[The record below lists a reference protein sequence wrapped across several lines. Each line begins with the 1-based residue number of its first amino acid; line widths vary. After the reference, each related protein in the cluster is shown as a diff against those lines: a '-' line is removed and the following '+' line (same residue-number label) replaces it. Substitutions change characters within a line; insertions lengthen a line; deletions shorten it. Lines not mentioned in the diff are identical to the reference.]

1 MAISL
6 DGCNCNCIKCS
17 CNDLLQGLIE
27 TENKSTTC
35 CSSPIIGQQQKPNE
49 SNGCKCE
56 SGSCGD
62 SGVESDGQ
70 QQQQSTVERKCCPIS
85 GLIENTFFRFYIPQL
100 KGNEE
105 LVETIKQTLQE
116 ISTDVIY
123 VNIDYTNQ
131 IVQVECSVDRYLFKI
146 LKQFKSLNLEVA
158 AIQSKECPE
167 LMESMENTPL
177 LNDGSILQSPIN
189 NNNNNNNN
197 NDGDYNS
204 RERVFEIKG
213 MKCEVGCANRIEA
226 TLLQNKNIHSVK
238 INFKTK
244 QLFVI
249 ASVNDRTIRK
259 TIEKLGFKCQKQK
272 QQQQQTSTVTS
283 PLLLDYSN
291 SSSSSSL
298 NDISSITKSPFEP
311 ISSSDEEVVEINN
324 NNKYNN
330 STSIEM
336 ESIDIKIDNN
346 NNNNKLELIEIIS
359 IGVFGMT
366 CASCVGMVEHS
377 IKSVDGVIECNV
389 NLLAER
395 AEIKY
400 NSSICKDVKEIQES
414 IEILG
419 FETKLIQQSKAGTFH
434 LKLLNYQEKQ
444 SNKLND
450 EQPLLLFDDL
460 KIKFQGIS
468 NLEIIKQHSSS
479 SSQKKNKKNKNSGD
493 QIVLL
498 KVDGDSYQI
507 GARVIM
513 KSLKLDYDIDSEL
526 FNPET
531 DDIKNSLMRK
541 REIKKWKHLFIFSIS
556 WTLPLII
563 IAMILVPI
571 KSIKF
576 LHYQLADGFPVEA
589 LIGFILATPVQFI
602 SGATFY
608 KVSYAAVKNLH
619 GNMDLLVAVGSTCA
633 YVYSVISIIIGIV
646 NPMYEAMHFF
656 ETSASLITFIILG
669 RWLENIA
676 KGHTSSAIVK
686 LMNLQSK
693 ETTLVTLRNQD
704 NYNGSSTAPIII
716 ESEEIIQ
723 SSLIS
728 YGDLL
733 KVIPGQSIPTDG
745 IVINGS
751 SSCDESMITGESIPV
766 LKKVND
772 SVTGGTLNLDGVLII
787 KANKI
792 GSENTLSQI
801 IGLVQQAQTS
811 KAPIQ
816 QLADTIS
823 KYFVP
828 IILLLGLIT
837 FGIWIAVTETNSVSA
852 EWRHNTSP
860 FLYSFLTAISVI
872 VIACPCALGLATPT
886 AVMVGTG
893 VGASIGILIKGGKPL
908 ETAHK
913 ATAILFDKTGTI
925 TTGKMNVTDYRV
937 NHQSNN
943 NDNNNNNNSAPK
955 EEEDKL
961 FFKIVG
967 AAESG
972 SEHPIG
978 KAIVQFCK
986 QTLTT
991 KGADP
996 IGSPMIQDYQFP
1008 PVSDFK
1014 GIAGRGLSCIVD
1026 SLIQCKIGNLSFMK
1040 DNSINVPIEFVEL
1053 AQSWETNGK
1062 TVIYVSY
1069 GDSNDDNDTTS
1080 TTTILFKGIMSISD
1094 IPRDDSK
1101 RAIKKLK
1108 SMGLKCYMVTGDNKR
1123 AAKFIANQV
1132 GIDEDHIYSEVIPK
1146 EKAEKVSDLQASGN
1160 VVCFVGD
1167 GVNDSPALSQADVGI
1182 SVATGTDIAI
1192 ESSSIVLLKNSLTD
1206 VYRSIHLSRVVFR
1219 RIKINFTL
1227 ALIYNLCAV
1236 PLAAG
1241 LFRVIFG
1248 VSLPP
1253 MAAAAAMVVSSL
1265 SVLSSSLLLKLYS
1278 SPN

>member
-27 TENKSTTC
+27 TENKSTTTC
-35 CSSPIIGQQQKPNE
+35 CSSPIIEQKQKPNE
-49 SNGCKCE
+49 SNGCE
-56 SGSCGD
+56 CGD
-62 SGVESDGQ
+62 SGVESDGQQQ

-177 LNDGSILQSPIN
+177 LNDGSVLQSPI
-189 NNNNNNNN
+189 NN

-259 TIEKLGFKCQKQK
+259 TIEKLGFKCLKQK
-272 QQQQQTSTVTS
+272 QQQQQQSTVTS

-291 SSSSSSL
+291 SSSSSSSSL

-311 ISSSDEEVVEINN
+311 ISSDEEVVEINN
-324 NNKYNN
+324 NNNNNKNNNN

-336 ESIDIKIDNN
+336 ESFDIKIDD
-346 NNNNKLELIEIIS
+346 NNNKLELIEIIS

-419 FETKLIQQSKAGTFH
+419 FKTKLIQQSKAGTFH

-479 SSQKKNKKNKNSGD
+479 SSSQKKKKNNKNSGD

-571 KSIKF
+571 KSIRF
-576 LHYQLADGFPVEA
+576 LHYQLVDGFPVEA

-704 NYNGSSTAPIII
+704 NYNGPLPQPIII
-716 ESEEIIQ
+716 ESEETIQ

-733 KVIPGQSIPTDG
+733 KVVPGQSIPTDG
-745 IVINGS
+745 VVINGS

-772 SVTGGTLNLDGVLII
+772 SVTGGTLNLDGLLII

-837 FGIWIAVTETNSVSA
+837 FGIWIAVTETDSVSA

-937 NHQSNN
+937 NHQSN
-943 NDNNNNNNSAPK
+943 DNSTPK

-1069 GDSNDDNDTTS
+1069 GDSNESND

>member
-27 TENKSTTC
+27 TEPNEKKSTSC
-35 CSSPIIGQQQKPNE
+35 CSSPVIVEQNLKANE
-49 SNGCKCE
+49 SECKCE
-56 SGSCGD
+56 SGNC
-62 SGVESDGQ
+62 GVESDGQ
-70 QQQQSTVERKCCPIS
+70 KQQQQQQSTERKCCPIS
-85 GLIENTFFRFYIPQL
+85 GLIDNTFFRFYIPQL

-105 LVETIKQTLQE
+105 LVETIKNTLQE
-116 ISTDVIY
+116 ISSDVIY
-123 VNIDYTNQ
+123 VNIDYINQ

-177 LNDGSILQSPIN
+177 LNDGILAQSPVYIN
-189 NNNNNNNN
+189 SNN
-197 NDGDYNS
+197 GGTDYNS
-204 RERVFEIKG
+204 NERVFEIKG

-244 QLFVI
+244 QLFVV
-249 ASVNDRTIRK
+249 ANVNDRTIRK
-259 TIEKLGFKCQKQK
+259 TIEKLGFKCQKLK
-272 QQQQQTSTVTS
+272 QQPSTITS

-291 SSSSSSL
+291 SSSSSSSL
-298 NDISSITKSPFEP
+298 NEISSITKSPFEP
-311 ISSSDEEVVEINN
+311 ISSSDEAEHCEINYN
-324 NNKYNN
+324 NN
-330 STSIEM
+330 STTIEM
-336 ESIDIKIDNN
+336 ESLDIKIEDNN
-346 NNNNKLELIEIIS
+346 KSKLIETIS

-377 IKSVDGVIECNV
+377 IKSVEGIIECNV

-400 NSSICKDVKEIQES
+400 DPSICKDIKEIQES

-419 FETKLIQQSKAGTFH
+419 FETKLIQQSKPGTFH
-434 LKLLNYQEKQ
+434 LKLLNYHEKQ
-444 SNKLND
+444 QLKLNN
-450 EQPLLLFDDL
+450 QLGSSPLLFDDL

-468 NLEIIKQHSSS
+468 NLEIIKQQQQQSSS
-479 SSQKKNKKNKNSGD
+479 KEKKNNE
-493 QIVLL
+493 QMVLL

-513 KSLKLDYDIDSEL
+513 KSLKSDYDIDSEL

-531 DDIKNSLMRK
+531 DDIKDSLMRK
-541 REIKKWKHLFIFSIS
+541 REIKKWKRLFIFSIS

-576 LHYQLADGFPVEA
+576 LHYQLVDGFPVEA

-693 ETTLVTLRNQD
+693 ETTLITLRDQPQD
-704 NYNGSSTAPIII
+704 NTNSSAPILI
-716 ESEEIIQ
+716 ESEEIIS

-787 KANKI
+787 KANKV

-860 FLYSFLTAISVI
+860 FLYSFLTAISVV

-893 VGASIGILIKGGKPL
+893 VGASMGILIKGGKPL

-925 TTGKMNVTDYRV
+925 TTGKMTVTDYRV
-937 NHQSNN
+937 NRLIPSINTPN
-943 NDNNNNNNSAPK
+943 VPN
-955 EEEDKL
+955 EEEEKL

-978 KAIVQFCK
+978 KAIVHFCK

-1014 GIAGRGLSCIVD
+1014 GIAGRGLSCVVD

-1040 DNSINVPIEFVEL
+1040 DNSINVPIEFIEL

-1069 GDSNDDNDTTS
+1069 GDIDSQQENS
-1080 TTTILFKGIMSISD
+1080 TISFKGIMSISD
-1094 IPRDDSK
+1094 IPREDSK

-1248 VSLPP
+1248 VTLPP

>member
-27 TENKSTTC
+27 TENKSTTTC
-35 CSSPIIGQQQKPNE
+35 CSSPIIEQKQKPNE
-49 SNGCKCE
+49 SNGCE
-56 SGSCGD
+56 CGD
-62 SGVESDGQ
+62 SGVESDE

-177 LNDGSILQSPIN
+177 LNDGSVLQSPI
-189 NNNNNNNN
+189 

-259 TIEKLGFKCQKQK
+259 TIEKLGFKCLKQK
-272 QQQQQTSTVTS
+272 QQQQQSTVTS

-291 SSSSSSL
+291 SSSSSSSSSSSL

-311 ISSSDEEVVEINN
+311 ISSDEEVVEINN
-324 NNKYNN
+324 NNNNKNNN

-336 ESIDIKIDNN
+336 ESFDIKIDD
-346 NNNNKLELIEIIS
+346 NNNKLELIEIIS

-419 FETKLIQQSKAGTFH
+419 FKTKLIQQSKAGTFH

-450 EQPLLLFDDL
+450 EQPLLLLFDDL

-479 SSQKKNKKNKNSGD
+479 SSSSSSSQKKKKNNKNSGD

-571 KSIKF
+571 KSIRF
-576 LHYQLADGFPVEA
+576 LHYQLVDGFPVEA

-704 NYNGSSTAPIII
+704 NYNGPLPQPIII
-716 ESEEIIQ
+716 ESEETIQ

-733 KVIPGQSIPTDG
+733 KVVPGQSIPTDG
-745 IVINGS
+745 VVINGS

-943 NDNNNNNNSAPK
+943 DNNNNSAPK

-961 FFKIVG
+961 FKIVG

-1069 GDSNDDNDTTS
+1069 GDSNESNDS
-1080 TTTILFKGIMSISD
+1080 NDTTTILFKGIMSISD